1 MEIGRTSG
9 VFDERNINTIFDKL
23 RKAEGT
29 HRSPPLFCYA
39 VVSATLSNLY
49 PIPHTFFM
57 YSAFEVVSFLRS
69 DLR

>member
-23 RKAEGT
+23 RKAEET
-29 HRSPPLFCYA
+29 QRFPPLLGYA

-49 PIPHTFFM
+49 PIPQTFFM
-57 YSAFEVVSFLRS
+57 YSAFEVVSFLRN
-69 DLR
+69 DFK

>member
-9 VFDERNINTIFDKL
+9 VFDEHTINTKIRQIK
-23 RKAEGT
+23 KAEGT